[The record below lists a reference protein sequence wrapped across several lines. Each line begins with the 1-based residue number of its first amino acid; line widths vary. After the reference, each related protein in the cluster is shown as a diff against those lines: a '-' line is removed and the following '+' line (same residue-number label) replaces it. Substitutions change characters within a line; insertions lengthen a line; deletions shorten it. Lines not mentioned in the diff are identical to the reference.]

1 MKYYVNKVAQPN
13 GDHEVHKAT
22 CGWLPNASNRLYLGD
37 FVYSSSALREARK
50 YYTHVDG
57 CYLRSIIPER
67 TSARPLCGRADSL
80 FRGES

>member
-13 GDHEVHKAT
+13 GDHDVHKAT
-22 CGWLPNASNRLYLGD
+22 CDWLPNASNRLYLGD

-57 CYLRSIIPER
+57 CYFCCPEIHN
-67 TSARPLCGRADSL
+67 S
-80 FRGES
+80 

>member
-57 CYLRSIIPER
+57 CYFCCPEIHN
-67 TSARPLCGRADSL
+67 S
-80 FRGES
+80 